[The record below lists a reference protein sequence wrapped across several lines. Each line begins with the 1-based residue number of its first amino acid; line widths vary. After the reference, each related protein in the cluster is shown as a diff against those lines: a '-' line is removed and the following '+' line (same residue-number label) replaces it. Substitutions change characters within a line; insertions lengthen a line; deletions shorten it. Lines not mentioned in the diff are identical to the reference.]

1 MNLYKKIII
10 NNWIDYKNFKI
21 YENYV
26 YEDDNIENAIVKLA
40 KNIYNTDKFYVWKSD
55 KSILYDFKSINW
67 DGYSPNPLNAKNL
80 KSPQLKEP
88 VIYQY
93 NNGIFSYSS
102 INIIFE
108 KDLPI
113 SIVWIFF

>member
-67 DGYSPNPLNAKNL
+67 DGYSPNPLNFAL
-80 KSPQLKEP
+80 STP
-88 VIYQY
+88 
-93 NNGIFSYSS
+93 
-102 INIIFE
+102 
-108 KDLPI
+108 
-113 SIVWIFF
+113 